1 MCLYFLVPGAM
12 TGLHIRFVADHED
25 QISCINIIFYR
36 VNTILHFTQC
46 SVVQPFL
53 ALLQA
58 IIKHPKK

>member
-46 SVVQPFL
+46 SSSL
-53 ALLQA
+53 ALLQV
-58 IIKHPKK
+58 IIKTAKTKG

>member
-46 SVVQPFL
+46 SAAPWHCYKHSSN
-53 ALLQA
+53 
-58 IIKHPKK
+58 IKKNKG